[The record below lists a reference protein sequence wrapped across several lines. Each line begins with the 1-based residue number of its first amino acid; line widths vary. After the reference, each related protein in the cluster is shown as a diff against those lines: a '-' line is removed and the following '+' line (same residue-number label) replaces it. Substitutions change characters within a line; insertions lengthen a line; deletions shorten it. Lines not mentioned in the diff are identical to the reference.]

1 MKKTIIRIIF
11 IASLIVMVLAVLPTG
26 VNASDL
32 GWNTGEAVKID
43 YKLNPVPSWLQVF
56 SEGVKI
62 DKAATICY
70 PFDRGRFLWV
80 GNIYQLKENR
90 WIKQPTTMKWLPNKE
105 GYYSACTDAKTAGT
119 YVLFGYYDGPTLTPT
134 PTPDLSGNWN
144 IGTEID
150 VDIIKN
156 PAPSW
161 LQLLSKGVYVAHK
174 TEICHPFNFG
184 LHGWVGEIRQ
194 LKDGKWIKIATTSEW
209 LPSTEGIYSACA
221 SAPEAGTYA
230 LFGY

>member
-90 WIKQPTTMKWLPNKE
+90 WIKQPTTMKWLPNNE
-105 GYYSACTDAKTAGT
+105 GYYSACTDAKEAGT

-161 LQLLSKGVYVAHK
+161 LKLLSKGVYVVHK

-194 LKDGKWIKIATTSEW
+194 LKDGKWIKIDTISEW